1 MAWTRVIATRKER
14 LKLSL
19 KEELPEHV
27 DCLDVVLE
35 REVRSGMTSRFLAE
49 ATG

>member
-1 MAWTRVIATRKER
+1 MITTQKER

-19 KEELPEHV
+19 KEELPEYV
-27 DCLDVVLE
+27 DCLDVVLQ
-35 REVRSGMTSRFLAE
+35 REVRSGMTSRFQAG